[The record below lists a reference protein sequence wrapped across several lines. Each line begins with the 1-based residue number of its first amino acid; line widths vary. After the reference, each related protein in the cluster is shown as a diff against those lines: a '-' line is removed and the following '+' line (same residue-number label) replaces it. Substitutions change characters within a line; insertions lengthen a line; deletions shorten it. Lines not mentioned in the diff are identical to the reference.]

1 MDCIQLAEDH
11 GTDDCNVITGFSLDL
26 IEVNYDGPSLKLSA
40 DFTISLSMAHSVS
53 QQLHADEDRSKA
65 PVEFAS

>member
-1 MDCIQLAEDH
+1 MARIQLTGDRGADN
-11 GTDDCNVITGFSLDL
+11 CNIIAAFSLDL
-26 IEVNYDGPSLKLSA
+26 SKVNYDGPSLKLSA